1 MKKKILLITPPYHS
15 GVVEV
20 AGRWLPLGL
29 LYIGYALKNNG
40 FDVILYDAMT
50 EGHSLNDIKER
61 IKTVKPDV
69 VGCGAYTSSVNAALD
84 VMGVVKSVNK
94 SIITLLGG
102 VHPSF
107 CYDEIFKGS
116 SADTVD
122 FIIRGEGEE
131 TVPEL
136 LSALNNGKDIT
147 KVKGIAFR
155 KNNKV
160 IVTEERPFIGS
171 LDSIKPAWELVDWS
185 LYTYFMIPGSILA
198 GVSSSR
204 GCIKTCSFCS
214 QKQFWKETWRGRTP
228 EDFVSEIIELNNKYN
243 VNVFLITDEYPTK
256 ERERWEEILDRLISE
271 NLDIYILMETCVED
285 IVRDEDIL
293 YKYREAGVIHIY
305 VGVEASSQAVLDEF
319 KKDLKVEQSIEAIR
333 LIAEN
338 RMISETSFVLGLP
351 DETAGSIRQT
361 LKSAQLYNPDFAH
374 FLCIAPWPY
383 ADIYKDLLP
392 YIEVFDYS
400 KYNLVEPVVKPKS
413 MSLKQVFNEVIN
425 CYREFYMSKVPE
437 WFKIKDDFKKKYL
450 INSMKAILKNS
461 FLKKYM
467 SGLGKLPDAIKNKKA
482 RESKAS

>member
-1 MKKKILLITPPYHS
+1 
-15 GVVEV
+15 
-20 AGRWLPLGL
+20 
-29 LYIGYALKNNG
+29 
-40 FDVILYDAMT
+40 
-50 EGHSLNDIKER
+50 
-61 IKTVKPDV
+61 
-69 VGCGAYTSSVNAALD
+69 
-84 VMGVVKSVNK
+84 
-94 SIITLLGG
+94 
-102 VHPSF
+102 
-107 CYDEIFKGS
+107 
-116 SADTVD
+116 
-122 FIIRGEGEE
+122 
-131 TVPEL
+131 
-136 LSALNNGKDIT
+136 
-147 KVKGIAFR
+147 
-155 KNNKV
+155 
-160 IVTEERPFIGS
+160 
-171 LDSIKPAWELVDWS
+171 
-185 LYTYFMIPGSILA
+185 MIPKSILA

-214 QKQFWKETWRGRTP
+214 QKQFWKEQWRGRTP
-228 EDFVSEIIELNNKYN
+228 ENFVSEIIELNKKYN

-256 ERERWEEILDRLISE
+256 ERERWEEIIDRLISE
-271 NLDIYILMETCVED
+271 NLDIYLLMETCVED

-305 VGVEASSQAVLDEF
+305 VGVEAANQATLDEF

-351 DETAGSIRQT
+351 DETDESIRQT
-361 LKSAQLYNPDFAH
+361 LKSAQSYNPDFAH

-413 MSLKQVFNEVIN
+413 MSLKQVFDEVIN

-467 SGLGKLPDAIKNKKA
+467 SGLGRLPDALKNKKA
-482 RESKAS
+482 IESKAL